1 MNDVSGG
8 PAAAGLGPD
17 TGPTSVRQRAE
28 HRLQHQA
35 MASAVDP
42 AAMAPADVRQL
53 LHELHVHQIE
63 LEMQNEELREAQGT
77 LDIVRE
83 RYFDLYDLA
92 PVGYCTVSE
101 QGLVMQAN
109 LTAAGL
115 LGIARSGLLSQA
127 FWRLIQNDDQDT
139 YYLRRKLLLE
149 TGMPQSF
156 ELRLLGKDGAVFWA
170 GVTMTIA
177 RDQDGVAE
185 YRVVFVN
192 IAERKEADAQRGLL
206 DLALK
211 ETNRKL
217 EQAVTD
223 ADKANRAKSE
233 FLSSMSHELRTPL
246 HAILGFAQ
254 LMDQAIASVAV
265 EQKGNI
271 GQILKAGWHLLKLV
285 DEILDLAAVEAGK
298 LELALAPVELA
309 GLLGECVDMVTPM
322 AQQRG
327 IALVLPEAGLSLCM
341 HADRNLL
348 KQALL
353 NLLSN
358 AVKYNHA
365 GGTVTMRYAECAARR
380 VRITIANT
388 GAGLTPHQLG
398 QLFQPFN
405 RLGRES
411 GSEGGTGIGL
421 VLSKRLVELMGG
433 QIGAHSTPGQHTAF
447 WIELVLAEQAS
458 ASADEAGAP
467 PDHGADQP
475 GQAPVRTLL
484 YVEDNQA
491 NLMLVEAI
499 VRRQPSIRLLTA
511 QDGVSGLAMA
521 RTFLPDLILMD
532 VNLPGLSGID
542 VLQRLAQDSDTAAIP
557 IIALSANAMA
567 SDIEQGLKAGFTH
580 YLTKPIKIDELLRV
594 LGLFTR

>member
-1 MNDVSGG
+1 MNEKPGKPV
-8 PAAAGLGPD
+8 AASLGAD
-17 TGPTSVRQRAE
+17 TGPASVRQRAE
-28 HRLQHQA
+28 ERLLHNA
-35 MASAVDP
+35 TPLTVD
-42 AAMAPADVRQL
+42 AANMAPADVQVL
-53 LHELHVHQIE
+53 LHELRVHQIE
-63 LEMQNEELREAQGT
+63 LEMQNEELREAQT
-77 LDIVRE
+77 ALDIVRE

-101 QGLVMQAN
+101 QGTVMQAN

-115 LGIARSGLLSQA
+115 LGIARSGLLNQA
-127 FWRLIQNDDQDT
+127 FWRLIQKEDQDT

-149 TGMPQSF
+149 VGTPQAF
-156 ELRLLGKDGAVFWA
+156 ELRLRRHDNAIFWA
-170 GVTMTIA
+170 DVTMTIV
-177 RDQDGVAE
+177 RNQDGVAE

-192 IAERKEADAQRGLL
+192 IAERKEADAQRSLM

-211 ETNRKL
+211 ENTRKL

-223 ADKANRAKSE
+223 ADKANLAKSE

-298 LELALAPVELA
+298 LEIVLAPVELA
-309 GLLGECVDMVTPM
+309 GVLRECVDMVTPM
-322 AQQRG
+322 AQERG
-327 IALVLPEAGLSLCM
+327 IALALPAAEPSLCVQ
-341 HADRNLL
+341 ADRTLL
-348 KQALL
+348 KQTLL

-358 AVKYNHA
+358 AVKYNQA
-365 GGTVTMRYAECAARR
+365 GGTVTVRYVECAAHRAR
-380 VRITIANT
+380 FTIANT
-388 GAGLTPHQLG
+388 GAGLTPHQVG

-405 RLGRES
+405 RLGQETGNER
-411 GSEGGTGIGL
+411 GTGIGL

-433 QIGAHSTPGQHTAF
+433 QIGVHSTPGQDTVF
-447 WIELVLAEQAS
+447 WIELGMAEQGCDGVS
-458 ASADEAGAP
+458 EAGAAP
-467 PDHGADQP
+467 GSGAD
-475 GQAPVRTLL
+475 GPVLPPMRTLL

-499 VRRQPSIRLLTA
+499 IRRQPSIRLLTA
-511 QDGVSGLAMA
+511 QDGISGLEMA
-521 RTFLPDLILMD
+521 RTFMPDLILMD

-542 VLQRLAQDSDTAAIP
+542 VLQRLAQDPATAEIP

-567 SDIEQGLKAGFTH
+567 SDIEEGMQAGFTH
-580 YLTKPIKIDELLRV
+580 YLTKPIKIDELLRALDLSV
-594 LGLFTR
+594 R